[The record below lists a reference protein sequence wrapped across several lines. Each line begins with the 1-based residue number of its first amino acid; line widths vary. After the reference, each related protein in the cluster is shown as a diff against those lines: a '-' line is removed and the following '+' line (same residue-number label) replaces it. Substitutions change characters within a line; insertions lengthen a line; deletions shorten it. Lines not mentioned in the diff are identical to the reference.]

1 MQIGWKAIGIYTVVI
16 AALAI
21 GATKRLWPSIETQ
34 VKVEE
39 KEVIKK
45 DVRTIIKE
53 RTNTDGSSTK
63 ETIIV
68 DNSKESSTKKF
79 EQITVKKHDWFV
91 VAGAEARLS
100 ELANPSYKF
109 EVNRRIIGDIYI
121 GATANTRGS
130 VGLQIGFS
138 F

>member
-1 MQIGWKAIGIYTVVI
+1 MQVNWKALGVYTVVI
-16 AALAI
+16 VALSVS
-21 GATKRLWPSIETQ
+21 ATKRLWPTIDTQ

-53 RTNTDGSSTK
+53 RTNPDGTSTK

-79 EQITVKKHDWFV
+79 EQITTKKNDWFV
-91 VAGAEARLS
+91 AAGAEARLS
-100 ELANPSYKF
+100 ELNNPIYRI
-109 EVNRRIIGDIYI
+109 EVNRRILGDIYV
-121 GATANTRGS
+121 GASGRTDGS
-130 VGLQIGFS
+130 VGLQVGFS